1 MKAETAT
8 FGAGCFWHVEEAFRK
23 IKGVSRTTAGY
34 MGGKMKSPSYKDVC
48 TDKTGHVEVCQV
60 EFNQGIIPYAKLLE
74 IFWSIHNPTQLNQ
87 QGFDIGT
94 QYKSVIFYHSEKQKA
109 AALASKSAQQE
120 KSKKLIVTEI
130 IPAATFYEAE
140 DYHQK
145 YLMKRGRN
153 TC

>member
-1 MKAETAT
+1 MEVAI

-23 IKGVSRTTAGY
+23 LKGVSKTTVGY
-34 MGGKMKSPSYKDVC
+34 MGGSMKSPSYRDVC
-48 TDKTGHVEVCQV
+48 TDRTGHVEVCRV
-60 EFNQGIIPYAKLLE
+60 EFDPKVISYDKLLE
-74 IFWSIHNPTQLNQ
+74 TFWNIHDPTQLNR

-94 QYKSVIFYHSEKQKA
+94 QYKSVIFYHSDKQKV
-109 AALASKSAQQE
+109 LANESKESHR
-120 KSKKLIVTEI
+120 KFLKKKIVTEI
-130 IPAATFYEAE
+130 LPAAIFYNAE